1 VEIAGQDAEL
11 PEIRT
16 RSRVFSV
23 LVVLALLGL
32 ATRLFYLQI
41 VQGEA
46 FYDDTTRSIIRTTVL
61 PAVRGEIRDRKGRIV
76 ATTRP
81 AYLLRAVPSRL
92 TEDVYRQLARLL
104 GPEGEA
110 LPPWSELAALP
121 PKERDKEITLVDD
134 LSRDRMAVIGTA
146 LEAPGLRIQ
155 ALARRHYPQDALFA
169 HVAGY
174 MNEIS
179 AEELRNR
186 KDDGYAA
193 SDLVG
198 RTGIERQWESYLRG
212 AKGFEKSIVDR
223 RGIPKAGL
231 RLAELV
237 EGPARVDPSPGNNV
251 VLTLDVDVQRIVD
264 RALRNKL
271 AAAAVVVDVA
281 TGRFLAL
288 ASRPSFSPN
297 LMSGRLTSAEEARFL
312 TDRRRPFID
321 KTLGETYN
329 PGSTFKAISAIAA
342 LEEHVMM
349 AEDRTRCTGFVQIG
363 RRRFKCRKV
372 HGLMNLHNALVQSCN
387 SYFYEL
393 GARPGM
399 MNRLAKYAVEMG
411 LGAQSGLGL
420 NGEAAGFVP
429 TEEWH
434 REQQARDPHAEGF
447 VIGHA
452 LNTAI
457 GEGATRVTV
466 MQMAL
471 LYAAI
476 ANGGKLWLP
485 QVVERVESPAGDV
498 VMELPPRL
506 RRDVAVSADTLALLR
521 RGLAGVVADPHGT
534 AYKARSH
541 RVAVAGK
548 TGTAQVQRAAP
559 REGVDPPTPYERLD
573 HAWFAGFAPVDQP
586 RIAFAVLVEHGG
598 AGGEVAAPVAMEI
611 VDGYFD
617 LLASGTEPPAARTT
631 ARTTPAP
638 RTP

>member
-1 VEIAGQDAEL
+1 
-11 PEIRT
+11 
-16 RSRVFSV
+16 
-23 LVVLALLGL
+23 
-32 ATRLFYLQI
+32 
-41 VQGEA
+41 
-46 FYDDTTRSIIRTTVL
+46 
-61 PAVRGEIRDRKGRIV
+61 
-76 ATTRP
+76 
-81 AYLLRAVPSRL
+81 
-92 TEDVYRQLARLL
+92 
-104 GPEGEA
+104 
-110 LPPWSELAALP
+110 
-121 PKERDKEITLVDD
+121 
-134 LSRDRMAVIGTA
+134 
-146 LEAPGLRIQ
+146 
-155 ALARRHYPQDALFA
+155 
-169 HVAGY
+169 
-174 MNEIS
+174 
-179 AEELRNR
+179 
-186 KDDGYAA
+186 
-193 SDLVG
+193 
-198 RTGIERQWESYLRG
+198 
-212 AKGFEKSIVDR
+212 
-223 RGIPKAGL
+223 
-231 RLAELV
+231 
-237 EGPARVDPSPGNNV
+237 
-251 VLTLDVDVQRIVD
+251 
-264 RALRNKL
+264 
-271 AAAAVVVDVA
+271 VVVDVA

-342 LEEHVMM
+342 LEEHVMT

-617 LLASGTEPPAARTT
+617 LLASGAEPPAARTT